1 MANTKKDLV
10 KAFQAVVEDI
20 LDNYDRYNDSE
31 KQQVQ
36 NALQNLSNL
45 NKNLDRHD
53 NKLNQAVQD
62 ICNKVT
68 KAWNNFFGK

>member
-20 LDNYDRYNDSE
+20 LDNYDCYNDSE

-36 NALQNLSNL
+36 NALQNLNNL

-62 ICNKVT
+62 IFNKVT